1 LSSLAEHDPSS
12 TYTLYKGSL
21 DTIRDGIV
29 LSPPAVAPTSSIAV
43 TTFTPSDCKIM
54 TSAEKDQLRIEV
66 LLIEGKL
73 DQVSAQLNLLPV
85 DGTNYKTRLD
95 LKNQQTYLQA
105 IQDILDSDCT
115 KNVQLSQSQ
124 FQTNL
129 NSDRW
134 ILGDN
139 LKF

>member
-1 LSSLAEHDPSS
+1 
-12 TYTLYKGSL
+12 
-21 DTIRDGIV
+21 
-29 LSPPAVAPTSSIAV
+29 
-43 TTFTPSDCKIM
+43 M